1 MSFYADL
8 HIHSRYSRATGRECD
23 LEHLSM
29 WARRKG
35 LAVLGTG
42 DMTHP
47 GWRAEIRYKLTPAEP
62 GLFRLRPDPEPEG
75 DIAPTQFM
83 LTGEVATVYKKDTRG
98 RRVHH
103 VICMP
108 GFEAADRLAARL
120 EPFGKLESDGRPMLR
135 LDSRDL
141 LEIVLDAGEGAYLV
155 PAHVWTPWYSVL
167 GSKSGFDSVAECY
180 GDLAGHVFAVETGL
194 SSDPPMNWR
203 VSSLDPYRLVS
214 NSDAHSPPKLGREA
228 CVFDCRPDYFAML
241 RALKT
246 GEGYGGTLEFYP
258 EEGKYHLDG
267 HRKCRVRLT
276 PTETRRCRGACPIC
290 GKRVTVGVM
299 HRVEDL
305 ADRGEGAR
313 PAGAAPYRRL
323 IPLVEVLSEV
333 EGVAV
338 ASKRVGKLY
347 AELVRCVGPELFVL
361 EHAPLGELARYGSE
375 RLAEGIRRM
384 RSGEVRCEAGF
395 DGEYGAVRLFP

>member
-8 HIHSRYSRATGRECD
+8 HVHSKYSRATSRECN
-23 LEHLSM
+23 LEHLSV

-42 DMTHP
+42 DITHP
-47 GWRAEIRYKLTPAEP
+47 GWRAEVQGKLIPAES
-62 GLFRLRPDPEPEG
+62 GLFRLRAELDCEGPSEP
-75 DIAPTQFM
+75 TRFM
-83 LTGEVATVYKKDTRG
+83 LTGEVATVYKKDGRS

-103 VICMP
+103 VIGVP
-108 GFEAADRLAARL
+108 GFEQAECFAARL
-120 EPFGKLESDGRPMLR
+120 GRVGKLESDGRPMLG

-141 LEIVLDAGEGAYLV
+141 LEIVLEAGDGAWLM

-167 GSKSGFDSVAECY
+167 GSKSGFDSMAECY
-180 GDLAGHVFAVETGL
+180 GDLAGNVFAVETGL

-214 NSDAHSPPKLGREA
+214 NSDAHSPSKLGREA
-228 CVFDCRPDYFAML
+228 CVFECPPDYFAML

-246 GEGYGGTLEFYP
+246 GEGYGGTVEFYP

-276 PTETRRCRGACPIC
+276 PDETRRCGGACPVC
-290 GKRVTVGVM
+290 GRQVTVGVM

-313 PAGAAPYRRL
+313 PAGAAPFRRL
-323 IPLVEVLSEV
+323 IPLEEVLSEV
-333 EGVAV
+333 EGVA
-338 ASKRVGKLY
+338 AGSKRVGTLY
-347 AELVRCVGPELFVL
+347 AELLRRIGPELFVL
-361 EHAPLGELARYGSE
+361 EHAPLSELARHGSD
-375 RLAEGIRRM
+375 RLAEGVRRM
-384 RSGEVRCEAGF
+384 RSGEICCEAGF
-395 DGEYGAVRLFP
+395 DGEYGALRLFP